1 MTTVLIAGANRGLGL
16 EFVRQYA
23 ADGASVIAGCRD
35 PDAAADLQ
43 ALAKEHGGK
52 VTIHALDVADDASV
66 QAFKSAVGDTPLEI
80 FVANAG
86 VYGGQQ
92 QSFGDIDFDGWL
104 KTLAVN
110 TLGPVRLA
118 QAFAE
123 NVTAAKG
130 KLIAITSLMGSI
142 ADSSGGYFAYRSS
155 KAALNSAFK
164 GVAMQL
170 KDKDVITAVLHP
182 GWVQTDMGGKSA
194 PLTPE
199 QSVSG
204 MRRVIAGLTTADIG
218 SFHDYAGK
226 ALPW

>member
-16 EFVRQYA
+16 EFVKQYA
-23 ADGASVIAGCRD
+23 ADGCDVIAGCRD
-35 PDAAADLQ
+35 PGAATDLQ
-43 ALAKEHGGK
+43 ALAGASGGK
-52 VTIHALDVADDASV
+52 VTVQPLDVGDDASV
-66 QAFKSAVGDTPLEI
+66 AAFRSAVGDRPIDI

-86 VYGGQQ
+86 VYGGQK
-92 QSFGDIDFDGWL
+92 QSFGDLDFDGWL
-104 KTLAVN
+104 DTVKVN

-118 QAFAE
+118 QAFAG
-123 NVTAAKG
+123 NVAAAKG
-130 KLIAITSLMGSI
+130 KLVAITSLMGSI

-155 KAALNSAFK
+155 KAALNMAFK

-170 KDKDVITAVLHP
+170 KDKGVITALLHP

-204 MRRVIAGLTTADIG
+204 MRRVIAGLTEAENG
-218 SFHDYAGK
+218 SFHDYSGK